1 MRTLEEQRLEPDRAV
16 VQRNGIGGPRRQRHW
31 SWRVGRVLGGSA
43 LHHWRMDRVE
53 MLTDKRGSGG
63 NSEGDADSRSERWKR
78 RRLQEKSSAE
88 LQVQAK
94 DLRDD
99 DESV

>member
-1 MRTLEEQRLEPDRAV
+1 MRMLEEQRLEPDRAV
-16 VQRNGIGGPRRQRHW
+16 VQRNSIGGLRRRRHW
-31 SWRVGRVLGGSA
+31 YWRVDRVLGGST
-43 LHHWRMDRVE
+43 LHHWRMDRVK

-99 DESV
+99 GESV

>member
-1 MRTLEEQRLEPDRAV
+1 
-16 VQRNGIGGPRRQRHW
+16 
-31 SWRVGRVLGGSA
+31 
-43 LHHWRMDRVE
+43 MDRVE

-78 RRLQEKSSAE
+78 RRLKQKSNAE
-88 LQVQAK
+88 LQIRAR

>member
-1 MRTLEEQRLEPDRAV
+1 
-16 VQRNGIGGPRRQRHW
+16 
-31 SWRVGRVLGGSA
+31 
-43 LHHWRMDRVE
+43 MDRVE
-53 MLTDKRGSGG
+53 TLADKRGSGG